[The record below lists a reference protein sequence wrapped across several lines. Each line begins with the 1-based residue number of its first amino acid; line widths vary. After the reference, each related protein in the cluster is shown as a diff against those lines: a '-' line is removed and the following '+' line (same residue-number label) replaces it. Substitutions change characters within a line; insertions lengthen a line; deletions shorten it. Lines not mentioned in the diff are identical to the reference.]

1 MSRPN
6 SRGKLSLFSIVVA
19 LAIVGC
25 QQLQKSQEPTTKNPP
40 KPRRTAS
47 GDVVTRPNVA
57 SSNEGHLLLGN
68 PSNAGADDD
77 NFLLEKSQFVLSYN
91 RSKGG
96 PNWVAWHTDA
106 SDLGETK
113 RTNNFRPD
121 PTLPT
126 SWQITT
132 AEYKGIGF
140 DRGHVC
146 PSGDR
151 TNSQKDN
158 SATFLMSNMLPQTAA
173 LNQHVWADLENYLR
187 DQIEAGHEV
196 YQIAGPTK
204 EASRIGD
211 GKVAVPQACWKIAV
225 ILPVGKRDL
234 NRINAQTRVVAVGM
248 PNVEDSQLAN
258 GDWKQ
263 YRVPV
268 SKLEKATKLDF
279 LSALPD
285 DVERALESQTDV
297 GN

>member
-1 MSRPN
+1 MSRPS
-6 SRGKLSLFSIVVA
+6 SRGKLSLFSIVLA
-19 LAIVGC
+19 LGIIGC
-25 QQLQKSQEPTTKNPP
+25 QQFQKSQDPTVKNPP
-40 KPRRTAS
+40 QPRRTAS
-47 GDVVTRPNVA
+47 SDGVVRPRVA

-68 PSNAGADDD
+68 PSNAGRNED
-77 NFLLEKSQFVLSYN
+77 NFLLEKPQFVLSYN
-91 RSKGG
+91 RAKGG
-96 PNWVAWHTDA
+96 PNWVSWHTDT
-106 SDLGETK
+106 SDLGKVK
-113 RTNNFRPD
+113 RANNFRPD
-121 PTLPT
+121 PDLPDD
-126 SWQITT
+126 WQITT
-132 AEYKGIGF
+132 AEYKGSGY

-158 SATFLMSNMLPQTAA
+158 SATFLMSNMLPQTAD

-187 DQIEAGHEV
+187 DQIEAGNEV

-204 EASRIGD
+204 EASRIGN

-234 NRINAQTRVVAVGM
+234 SRINAQTRVIAVGM
-248 PNVEDSQLAN
+248 PNVESSQLAN

-285 DVERALESQTDV
+285 NIERALESQTDAA
-297 GN
+297 N